1 MKATQKICFIILV
14 LLALQIVPTLQLEA
28 QHDNH
33 SVSST
38 GKPQTED
45 DFYKIQTIRPPE
57 GVLLEISGMATLP
70 DGRLAVCTRRGE
82 VWLVENPSGTRPW
95 FKLFASGLHEPLG
108 LAWKDGALYTAQR
121 AELTRLTD
129 ADGDDQ
135 ADMFEAICNWPLS
148 GNYCEYNHGPVIGRD
163 GNFYI
168 NLNLAD
174 NGMSNK
180 EPFYGEM
187 GSHARWRGW
196 MIRVS
201 PDGKLE
207 PYAAGLRSPAGIG
220 QNATGDIFYT
230 ENQGGWIGTGYITHV
245 EKGDFF
251 GHPSSLKSAGEPGST
266 VHIKST
272 DIPTNAPMMHTAV
285 RQLPGLKMPSVR
297 FPHGI
302 LGISTSGIIADT
314 SGAFGPF
321 FKDQV
326 FVGDEGHPKILR
338 VFLEKVN
345 GEYQGAVF
353 PFREGFMSGILR
365 MAWGDDQSLFVGM
378 SDRGWSSTGPERWG
392 LQSLVWTGETPF
404 EIRSVKAMPDG
415 FELEFT
421 LEVEKETAE
430 NPHSYEISG
439 FDYLYHMTYGSE
451 VQDKKDCSVKAIK
464 VAADGRSV
472 RLVLD
477 GLREG
482 YIHEIKCKGIRS
494 EKGLPLLHDFGY
506 YSLNSIPKGDS
517 LNPDLEGVILIS
529 GETAAMTVNK
539 SEPAQ
544 AAPSRTGRIPAKHVT
559 VMPASW
565 AGGPDHIFTI
575 GTEPGLK
582 FDIEQLT
589 VKPGSRIK
597 LVFDNNDDMQHNW
610 LLVSPGTADEIG
622 KAALDLG
629 LKGANMQYVPVSDKV
644 LYHTSLLQPR
654 SKEAIY
660 FTAPEKEGK
669 YPYVCTYPG
678 HYLIMRGILNVKK

>member
-1 MKATQKICFIILV
+1 MKTNQKIRLNIL
-14 LLALQIVPTLQLEA
+14 LLFVLQISVVSILEA
-28 QHDNH
+28 QHNNH
-33 SVSST
+33 APMPAE
-38 GKPQTED
+38 KPQTEN
-45 DFYKIQTIRPPE
+45 DFYKLQTIRPPE
-57 GVLLEISGMATLP
+57 GVLLEVGGMAMLP

-82 VWLVENPSGTRPW
+82 IWLVENPSGPRPW

-121 AELTRLTD
+121 AELTRIVD
-129 ADGDDQ
+129 VDGDDR
-135 ADMFEAICNWPLS
+135 ADGFETVCTWPLT

-163 GNFYI
+163 GYFYI

-174 NGMSNK
+174 NGMSNR
-180 EPFYGEM
+180 EPFFGEM
-187 GSHARWRGW
+187 GSHSDWRGW

-220 QNATGDIFYT
+220 LNADGDIFYA
-230 ENQGGWIGTGYITHV
+230 ENQGGWVGTGYITHV

-251 GHPSSLKSAGEPGST
+251 GHPSSLKSAGKPGAT
-266 VHIKST
+266 VHLKPS
-272 DIPTNAPMMHTAV
+272 DIPTNEPMLHEAV
-285 RQLPGLKMPSVR
+285 KKVPGMKLPSVR

-302 LGISTSGIIADT
+302 LGISTSSIIADT

-326 FVGDEGHPKILR
+326 FVGDEGHPKIFR
-338 VFLEKVN
+338 VFLEKIN

-365 MAWGDDQSLFVGM
+365 TEWGMDKSLYVGM
-378 SDRGWSSTGPERWG
+378 SDRGWHSTGPERWG
-392 LQSLVWTGETPF
+392 LQRLLWTGETPF
-404 EIRSVKAMPDG
+404 EIRAVKAMPDG
-415 FELEFT
+415 FVLEFT
-421 LEVEKETAE
+421 LPVKKETAE
-430 NPHSYEISG
+430 NPDSYEISG

-451 VQDKKDCSVKAIK
+451 VQDKKNCSIKAIK
-464 VAADGRSV
+464 VASDGLSA

-482 YIHEIKCKGIRS
+482 YIHEIKCAGILS
-494 EKGLPLLHDFGY
+494 EKGSPLLHNFGY
-506 YSLNSIPKGDS
+506 YSLNSIPKGAG
-517 LNPDLEGVILIS
+517 LHLKQEGVMLIP
-529 GETAAMTVNK
+529 EKKATVTNNSIVEK
-539 SEPAQ
+539 AGASKGAV
-544 AAPSRTGRIPAKHVT
+544 APAKHVT
-559 VMPASW
+559 KMPASW
-565 AGGPDHIFTI
+565 SNGPDRTLTL

-582 FDIEQLT
+582 FDVEQFT
-589 VKPGSRIK
+589 IRPGEKIR
-597 LVFDNNDDMQHNW
+597 LVFNNNDDMQHNW
-610 LLVSPGTADEIG
+610 LLVSPGAADEIG

-629 LKGANMQYVPVSDKV
+629 LKGANMQYIPVSGKV

-669 YPYVCTYPG
+669 YPYICTYPG
-678 HYLIMRGILNVKK
+678 HYLVMRGILNVKK